1 MRLSLR
7 VPDGRELALQL
18 RSLFGG
24 GWPSLDHLE
33 HLQNILRRVR
43 VSATQDA
50 VEAIVFRG
58 HPSTVVTASFFYKDS
73 GMRRAM

>member
-1 MRLSLR
+1 
-7 VPDGRELALQL
+7 
-18 RSLFGG
+18 
-24 GWPSLDHLE
+24 
-33 HLQNILRRVR
+33 VR